1 VHGVPSRRFRRG
13 VDAALV
19 ATLLLVV
26 GASVFALTRGG
37 GEEPPPAPAPNA
49 TASPTPAATPTPEP
63 TPPPAVLDEPADG
76 PSLAVGIT
84 EPNPA
89 MVAAPGTRTVP
100 PEWER
105 WRDALGRM
113 RPQLYRLLVVWDVVQ
128 PTAAGAPNL
137 DAPNGG
143 CMRAIPPCAPYAGVR
158 DQLRAL
164 ASRQREGGWQ
174 GLVTFTATPD
184 WAAAPASGCR
194 ESAGAG
200 APSAAAL
207 PAYRRLVAAVLAAA
221 REVGADVRYVSPW
234 NEPNQPYFLSPQ
246 RASCAASAPSR
257 VAAPYAALARAV
269 RGRLGAGQE
278 LVLGETAGILN
289 RTPRSTTVGEL
300 IDALP
305 RGIVCAAPV
314 WAQHAYI
321 GGSDPVPA
329 VRRALAAHGC
339 ERRHAIWIT
348 ETGIGPAPEGLA
360 AAPGVA
366 GGRRGCR
373 MLHRRLVAWHA
384 DPQVTVAAQYTMRED
399 DLFPTGLV
407 TTDLTRA
414 RPALREWQAWGAR
427 EPDGPPPRSTCG

>member
-13 VDAALV
+13 VDVALV
-19 ATLLLVV
+19 AALLVV
-26 GASVFALTRGG
+26 VGAGVFALTRGD
-37 GEEPPPAPAPNA
+37 GEEPA
-49 TASPTPAATPTPEP
+49 PTPVPTAPPVATPTPTP
-63 TPPPAVLDEPADG
+63 TPPPAVLDAPADG

-89 MVAAPGTRTVP
+89 LVAAPGARTVP

-105 WRDALGRM
+105 WRDALGRI

-128 PTAAGAPNL
+128 PTAGAPPNL

-174 GLVTFTATPD
+174 ALVTFTATPD
-184 WAAAPASGCR
+184 WAAAPATGCR

-200 APSAAAL
+200 APDAAAL
-207 PAYRRLVAAVLAAA
+207 PAYRRLVAAVLSAA
-221 REVGADVRYVSPW
+221 REIGADVRYVSPW
-234 NEPNQPYFLSPQ
+234 NEPNQPYFLAPQ
-246 RASCAASAPSR
+246 RASCAAAAPSR
-257 VAAPYAALARAV
+257 VPAPYAALARAV
-269 RGRLGAGQE
+269 RGELGRGQE
-278 LVLGETAGILN
+278 LVLGETAGILD
-289 RTPRSTTVGEL
+289 RTPRSTAVGEL
-300 IDALP
+300 IGALP
-305 RGIVCAAPV
+305 RELVCAAPV

-321 GGSDPVPA
+321 GGTDPVPA

-339 ERRHAIWIT
+339 QRRHAIWIT
-348 ETGIGPAPEGLA
+348 ETGVGPAPESLA

-373 MLHRRLVAWHA
+373 MLHRQLMAWHA

-399 DLFPTGLV
+399 DRFPTGLV
-407 TTDLTRA
+407 TTDLTRP
-414 RPALREWQAWGAR
+414 RRALPEWLAWGTR
-427 EPDGPPPRSTCG
+427 PDPAAPPPARSCGG